1 VLLFPLEG
9 SLNEARNDLSPMGN
23 RDARYVFNA
32 SASWES
38 VQDDEA
44 NVAWARAAWTDMR
57 RYSTGGTYVNFL
69 TEEEIG
75 DRLHDAYGDHYD
87 RLVQV
92 KRAWDSDNL
101 VRGNTNISP
110 ATAQRSRGRDAPA
123 RGPHTAPKVSAA
135 TGGAYPPATT
145 RRR

>member
-38 VQDDEA
+38 AQDDEA

-75 DRLHDAYGDHYD
+75 DRVQRDAYGDHYD
-87 RLVQV
+87 RLVEL
-92 KRAWDSDNL
+92 KKKWDPENFFH
-101 VRGNTNISP
+101 VNKNI
-110 ATAQRSRGRDAPA
+110 APS
-123 RGPHTAPKVSAA
+123 HTP
-135 TGGAYPPATT
+135 
-145 RRR
+145 